1 VSEKI
6 PFRFLFKNG
15 QIYWA
20 GFWPT
25 AAFGRAYFFGN
36 DASEYLLTG
45 ARSRALVFLELST
58 KAFQS
63 GSQSFVKKSQN
74 S

>member
-25 AAFGRAYFFGN
+25 AAFGRAHFFGN